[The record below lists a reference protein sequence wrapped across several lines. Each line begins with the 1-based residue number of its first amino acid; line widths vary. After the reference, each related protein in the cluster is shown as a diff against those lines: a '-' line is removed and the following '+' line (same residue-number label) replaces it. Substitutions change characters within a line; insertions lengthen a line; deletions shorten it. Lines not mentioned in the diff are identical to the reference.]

1 MWGAPFAS
9 IAALLTST
17 SSALRKRRKEK
28 ESYEELAIPKSPSVT
43 GNEFEGDKTLS
54 FRMDVKVE
62 KVLEDGAYEAKLVN
76 VEQKETKFGD
86 RLMWTFA
93 VAGEST
99 EVVGF
104 TSMSPSTK
112 AKAYQ
117 WAVAIAEEIDPKLGW
132 GPEDLI
138 GGECNVVL
146 EAAEDAQGTEKN
158 KVAGVKPP
166 RKDKL
171 AASEREADSS
181 GGNLVQI
188 PL

>member
-1 MWGAPFAS
+1 
-9 IAALLTST
+9 
-17 SSALRKRRKEK
+17 
-28 ESYEELAIPKSPSVT
+28 
-43 GNEFEGDKTLS
+43 LS

-86 RLMWTFA
+86 RLMWTFE
-93 VAGEST
+93 VAEEDT

-112 AKAYQ
+112 AKAYH
-117 WAVAIAEEIDPKLGW
+117 WAVAIMGEIDAKLGW

-138 GGECNVVL
+138 GGECVVVL
-146 EAAEDAQGTEKN
+146 ETAEDAQGTEKN
-158 KVAGVKPP
+158 KVVKVKPP
-166 RKDKL
+166 KKDRTGTTIPIRKPTDT
-171 AASEREADSS
+171 EGDV
-181 GGNLVQI
+181 VQI

>member
-1 MWGAPFAS
+1 M
-9 IAALLTST
+9 
-17 SSALRKRRKEK
+17 
-28 ESYEELAIPKSPSVT
+28 
-43 GNEFEGDKTLS
+43 S

-62 KVLEDGAYEAKLVN
+62 KILEDGTYDAKLVN

-86 RLMWTFA
+86 RLMWTFE
-93 VAGEST
+93 VAGENT

-117 WAVAIAEEIDPKLGW
+117 WAVAIAGGIDPKVGW

-138 GGECNVVL
+138 GGECVVVL

-158 KVAGVKPP
+158 KVTKVKPP
-166 RKDKL
+166 RKKGPG
-171 AASEREADSS
+171 ASEREADSS
-181 GGNLVQI
+181 GGDLVQI

>member
-1 MWGAPFAS
+1 M
-9 IAALLTST
+9 
-17 SSALRKRRKEK
+17 K
-28 ESYEELAIPKSPSVT
+28 SYRFPRVRV
-43 GNEFEGDKTLS
+43 NRFEGDNKLS

-62 KVLEDGAYEAKLVN
+62 KVLEDGAYDAKLVN
-76 VEQKETKFGD
+76 VEQKETKFGE
-86 RLMWTFA
+86 RLMWTFE
-93 VAGEST
+93 VAGENT

-117 WAVAIAEEIDPKLGW
+117 WAAAIAGEIEPKLGW

-138 GGECNVVL
+138 GGECVVVL

-158 KVAGVKPP
+158 KVVKAEPP

-171 AASEREADSS
+171 AASKRGADGS
-181 GGNLVQI
+181 GGDLVQI